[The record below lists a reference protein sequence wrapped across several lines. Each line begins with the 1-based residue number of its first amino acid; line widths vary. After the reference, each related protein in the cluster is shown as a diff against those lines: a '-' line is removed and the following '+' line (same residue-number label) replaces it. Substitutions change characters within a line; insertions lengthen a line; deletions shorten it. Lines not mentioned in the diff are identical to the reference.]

1 MKKNYEP
8 YKRLLR
14 FLFSTILIG
23 LEISIYGYV
32 WLNYYNG
39 YMEFPYNR
47 TGNWL
52 IMAVYGILLLV
63 FNAIYGGLRIGYL
76 RIFNI
81 IYSQVL
87 TCLCTN
93 IIIYLQI
100 TLLTKHFQ
108 NPGPL
113 AVMTGIEAIL
123 ITLWS
128 VICTQIYLRLY
139 PPRKVVLIYGEHP
152 VYSLMVKLYGRADRY
167 DIQELVH
174 ISEGMDAIQKKI
186 KQYEG
191 VILCDI
197 PSQMRNRLLKYC
209 YHESIRTYM
218 VPKISDIIIRS
229 AENLHLF
236 DTPLMLARNT
246 GLGFEQEF
254 IKRIFDIIISVCAL
268 GLLSPVYLLTAV
280 CIKMYDGGPVIF
292 KQKRY
297 TKDGKIFEIYK
308 FRSMIVDAE
317 CEGTSIPAADR
328 DPRITP
334 VGRMIRALRIDEL
347 PQFLNILKGEMSVV
361 GPRPERV
368 EHVELYTKEI
378 PEFVYRLK
386 VKGGLTGYAQVYGKY
401 NTTAYDKLKLDL
413 MYIQNYSIW
422 LDIEI
427 IFKTIKILMVKEST
441 EGFSEEQAAA
451 ITKECGDITE
461 TVEEK
466 DRKL

>member
-1 MKKNYEP
+1 MKKDYEP
-8 YKRLLR
+8 YKRMVR
-14 FLFSTILIG
+14 FLFSAVLIG
-23 LEISIYGYV
+23 LEVMVYGHV
-32 WLNYYNG
+32 WLKYYNG
-39 YMEFPYNR
+39 FMEFPYNR

-63 FNAIYGGLRIGYL
+63 FSAIYGGLRIGYL

-87 TCLCTN
+87 TSFCTN

-108 NPGPL
+108 NPVPL
-113 AVMTGIEAIL
+113 LAMTGVEGVW
-123 ITLWS
+123 ITVWS
-128 VICTQIYLRLY
+128 VLCTQIYLRIY
-139 PPRKVVLIYGEHP
+139 PPRKVVLVYGEHP

-167 DIQELVH
+167 DIKELVH
-174 ISEGMDAIQKKI
+174 ISKGMDVIKEKV

-197 PSQMRNRLLKYC
+197 PSQMRNQLLKYC
-209 YHESIRTYM
+209 YNESIRTYM

-236 DTPLMLARNT
+236 DTPLMLAR
-246 GLGFEQEF
+246 
-254 IKRIFDIIISVCAL
+254 
-268 GLLSPVYLLTAV
+268 
-280 CIKMYDGGPVIF
+280 
-292 KQKRY
+292 Y
-297 TKDGKIFEIYK
+297 TKDGKIFDIYK
-308 FRSMIVDAE
+308 FRSMIVNAE
-317 CEGTSIPAADR
+317 AAGTSVPAADR

-334 VGRMIRALRIDEL
+334 VGRVIRALRIDEL
-347 PQFLNILKGEMSVV
+347 PQFINILKGEMSVV

-368 EHVELYTKEI
+368 EHVELYTKDI

-427 IFKTIKILMVKEST
+427 IFKTIKILLIKEST

-451 ITKECGDITE
+451 ITKECGDLTE
-461 TVEEK
+461 TMEEK

>member
-1 MKKNYEP
+1 MKKDYEP
-8 YKRLLR
+8 YKRMVR
-14 FLFSTILIG
+14 FLFSAVLIG
-23 LEISIYGYV
+23 LEVMVYGHV
-32 WLNYYNG
+32 WLKYYNG
-39 YMEFPYNR
+39 FMEFPYNR

-63 FNAIYGGLRIGYL
+63 FSAIYGGLRIGYL

-87 TCLCTN
+87 TSFCTN

-108 NPGPL
+108 NPVPL
-113 AVMTGIEAIL
+113 LAMTGVEGVW
-123 ITLWS
+123 ITVWS
-128 VICTQIYLRLY
+128 VICTQIYLRIY
-139 PPRKVVLIYGEHP
+139 PPRKVVLVYGEHP

-167 DIQELVH
+167 DIKELVH
-174 ISEGMDAIQKKI
+174 ISKGMDVIKEKV

-197 PSQMRNRLLKYC
+197 PSQMRNQLLKYC
-209 YHESIRTYM
+209 YNESIRTYM

-229 AENLHLF
+229 SENLHLF

-246 GLGFEQEF
+246 GLSFEQQF
-254 IKRIFDIIISVCAL
+254 IKRTFDIIIAVCAL
-268 GLLSPVYLLTAV
+268 VVLSPIYLVTAA
-280 CIKMYDGGPVIF
+280 CIKLYDRGPVIF

-297 TKDGKIFEIYK
+297 TKDGKIFDIYK
-308 FRSMIVDAE
+308 FRSMIVNAE
-317 CEGTSIPAADR
+317 AAGTSVPAADR

-334 VGRMIRALRIDEL
+334 VGRVIRALRIDEL
-347 PQFLNILKGEMSVV
+347 PQFINILKGEMSVV

-368 EHVELYTKEI
+368 EHVELYTKDI

-427 IFKTIKILMVKEST
+427 IFKTIKILLIKEST

-451 ITKECGDITE
+451 ITKECGDLTE
-461 TVEEK
+461 TMEEK